1 VALVIKTDGQWSTFN
16 GTSVEVLGALK
27 DNGVTQ
33 DQVVGFTDNSTTLT
47 VLVHKAS
54 TATA

>member
-1 VALVIKTDGQWSTFN
+1 MALVIKTDGQWSTFN
-16 GTSVEVLGALK
+16 GTSVEDLGALK

-33 DQVVGFTDNSTTLT
+33 DQVVGFADNATTLT